1 MTTFNE
7 HSPVWYAPDSG
18 DVYAVGVGDTQI
30 ATGMTREHARR
41 IVACVNACIGV
52 PTALLAER
60 DGLAAENARLRAEVA
75 EWKHVGA
82 AKRLPVD

>member
-7 HSPVWYAPDSG
+7 HSSVWYAPDSG
-18 DVYAVGVGDTQI
+18 DVYAVGVGDMQI

-41 IVACVNACIGV
+41 IVACVNACAGI

-60 DGLAAENARLRAEVA
+60 DALAAALEAARQ
-75 EWKHVGA
+75 VGPDA
-82 AKRLPVD
+82 GT